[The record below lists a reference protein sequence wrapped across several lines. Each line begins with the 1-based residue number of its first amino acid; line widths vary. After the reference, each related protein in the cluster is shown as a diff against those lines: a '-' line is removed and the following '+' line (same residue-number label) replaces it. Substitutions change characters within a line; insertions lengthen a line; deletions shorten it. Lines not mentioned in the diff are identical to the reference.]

1 LTNLSSQS
9 IFSGMSSD
17 LLQQIRTGGEIP
29 RHVAIIMDGNGRWA
43 RQRNRPR
50 TFGHRAGM
58 RAVREVVEAAADA
71 GVEVLTLYAFSQENW
86 GRPPAEVSA
95 LMALLELY
103 VRREREDLRGKG
115 VEVHMIGE
123 AQQLSPRTRRAME
136 GLVEHTRGG
145 KRLRLN
151 LAISYG
157 SRTEIVNAARRLAER
172 VLEGTLVPG
181 EIDEALFSRHLY
193 TARDPDPD
201 LLIRTSGEMRVSN
214 FMLWQLAY
222 AELHVTPVLW
232 PDFTREHLFGAIHE
246 YQHRERRFGRVL
258 AT

>member
-1 LTNLSSQS
+1 MS
-9 IFSGMSSD
+9 SSD

-43 RQRNRPR
+43 KQRSRPR

-123 AQQLSPRTRRAME
+123 VDRLSQRTRRAME
-136 GLVEHTRGG
+136 SLVDHTAGG
-145 KRLRLN
+145 QRLRLN

-172 VLEGTLVPG
+172 VLDGTLVPG
-181 EIDEALFSRHLY
+181 EIDEELFGRHLY
-193 TARDPDPD
+193 TAGDPDPD
-201 LLIRTSGEMRVSN
+201 LLIRTSGEMRISN

-222 AELHVTPVLW
+222 SEIHVTPVLW
-232 PDFTREHLFGAIHE
+232 PDFTREHLFGAIRDF
-246 YQHRERRFGRVL
+246 QRRERRFGRVL
-258 AT
+258 AS